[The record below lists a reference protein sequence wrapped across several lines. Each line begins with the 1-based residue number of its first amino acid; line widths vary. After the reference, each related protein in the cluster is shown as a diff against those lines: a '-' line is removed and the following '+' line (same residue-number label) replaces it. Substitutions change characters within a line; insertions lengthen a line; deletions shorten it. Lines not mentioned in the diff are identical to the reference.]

1 MASSGDEGRVV
12 VDLRSAAESAAAD
25 EEAHATPLHEI
36 ESLCMRCGENGITR
50 LLLTL
55 IPHFREVVLMA
66 FECPHCGERNNEIQ
80 FAGQLQPKG
89 CCYSLEVPS
98 GQSEILNRQVVK
110 SDSATIK
117 IPELDFEIPPEA
129 QRGHA
134 FYFPF
139 KMFYFAASLL
149 ILYLVNQVEGI
160 IMRAVDEL
168 QALQDE
174 RKLRSLG
181 SGEAAFTFVLD
192 DPAGNSFIENPHAP
206 SSDPLLSV
214 RFYERTREQQA
225 ALGFLA
231 EPPTEQP
238 GEAVLPA
245 SAVESNSDGL
255 QSVPHGSVG
264 AVAAR
269 RAIAQGN
276 PTKLLQPCVDIA
288 APEEL
293 KLETSTENFSFFGV
307 KVLTLNSHQPPG
319 EGAMVGYL
327 GGLFDSVDFESY
339 IYARV
344 IIFLI
349 CGLPRLF
356 LRFYHCWSIQIW
368 YFTFELE
375 VIVMATTCDMC
386 GYRNSELKPGGE
398 IPAKG
403 KKITLR
409 VQNARDLTRDVIKS
423 DSASVKVPELELELS
438 CGTLGGMV
446 TTVEGLIVKICEALE
461 RIHRFQLGDSTLEW
475 KKKKWEDF
483 KERLSKLLSLQEAWT
498 LIIDDGLA
506 ASFVAPA
513 TDSLEDDSQ
522 LTMEEYQRSWEQ
534 NEELGLNDM
543 DTSSADAAYNT
554 TST

>member
-1 MASSGDEGRVV
+1 MASSGEEGRVV
-12 VDLRSAAESAAAD
+12 VDLRSAAESAGGVGD

-36 ESLCMRCGENGITR
+36 ESLCMRCGDNGTTR
-50 LLLTL
+50 LLMTM

-66 FECPHCGERNNEIQ
+66 FECPHCGERNNEVQ

-89 CCYSLEVPS
+89 CCYRL
-98 GQSEILNRQVVK
+98 EILNRQVVK

-129 QRGHA
+129 QRG
-134 FYFPF
+134 
-139 KMFYFAASLL
+139 SLST
-149 ILYLVNQVEGI
+149 VEGI

-174 RKLRSLG
+174 RKKVDPQKAEAIDKFLAKLRSLG
-181 SGEAAFTFVLD
+181 LGEAAFTFVLD
-192 DPAGNSFIENPHAP
+192 DPAGNSFIENQNAP

-225 ALGFLA
+225 ALGFLV
-231 EPPTEQP
+231 EPSTEEPGDQP
-238 GEAVLPA
+238 VNHASTVEGNSEVLQ
-245 SAVESNSDGL
+245 E
-255 QSVPHGSVG
+255 PHGSVG
-264 AVAAR
+264 AVAGR

-276 PTKLLQPCVDIA
+276 PDEVAAALCRYS
-288 APEEL
+288 APEECL
-293 KLETSTENFSFFGV
+293 VLDLWLEI
-307 KVLTLNSHQPPG
+307 P
-319 EGAMVGYL
+319 
-327 GGLFDSVDFESY
+327 
-339 IYARV
+339 
-344 IIFLI
+344 
-349 CGLPRLF
+349 
-356 LRFYHCWSIQIW
+356 
-368 YFTFELE
+368 YFRE

-409 VQNARDLTRDVIKS
+409 VQNGKDLTRDVIKS
-423 DSASVKVPELELELS
+423 DSAGVKVPELELELAS
-438 CGTLGGMV
+438 GTLGGIV
-446 TTVEGLIVKICEALE
+446 TTVEGLIVKICEALQ
-461 RIHRFQLGDSTLEW
+461 RVHGFQLGDSTLEW

-483 KERLSKLLSLQEAWT
+483 NDRLSKLLSLQEPWT

-513 TDSLEDDSQ
+513 TDSLEDDNQ
-522 LTMEEYQRSWEQ
+522 LTIEEYVRSWEQ

-554 TST
+554 TNP

>member
-25 EEAHATPLHEI
+25 EDAHATPLHEI

-80 FAGQLQPKG
+80 FAGQLQPKR
-89 CCYSLEVPS
+89 CCYSLEVPL

-110 SDSATIK
+110 SDSAIIK

-129 QRGHA
+129 QRGTLST
-134 FYFPF
+134 
-139 KMFYFAASLL
+139 M
-149 ILYLVNQVEGI
+149 EGI

-181 SGEAAFTFVLD
+181 SGEAAFTFILD
-192 DPAGNSFIENPHAP
+192 DPKGNSFIENPHAP

-245 SAVESNSDGL
+245 SANSDGL

-264 AVAAR
+264 AVAGR

-276 PTKLLQPCVDIA
+276 PDEIA
-288 APEEL
+288 ASLCRYSAPEEVDTL
-293 KLETSTENFSFFGV
+293 PSTCGACGTECVTRFFAT
-307 KVLTLNSHQPPG
+307 KIP
-319 EGAMVGYL
+319 
-327 GGLFDSVDFESY
+327 
-339 IYARV
+339 
-344 IIFLI
+344 
-349 CGLPRLF
+349 
-356 LRFYHCWSIQIW
+356 
-368 YFTFELE
+368 YFQE

-461 RIHRFQLGDSTLEW
+461 RIHGFQLGDSTLEW

-513 TDSLEDDSQ
+513 TESLEDDSQ

>member
-12 VDLRSAAESAAAD
+12 VDLRSAVESATGAGDGAGD
-25 EEAHATPLHEI
+25 EETHATPLHEI

-89 CCYSLEVPS
+89 RCYKLKIPS
-98 GQSEILNRQVVK
+98 GQSEVLNRQVVK

-117 IPELDFEIPPEA
+117 IPELNFEIPPEA
-129 QRGHA
+129 QRGTL
-134 FYFPF
+134 
-139 KMFYFAASLL
+139 SS
-149 ILYLVNQVEGI
+149 VEGI

-174 RKLRSLG
+174 RKKVDPQKAEAIDQFLLKLKSLG
-181 SGEAAFTFVLD
+181 SGQAAFTFILD

-225 ALGFLA
+225 ALGVLA
-231 EPPTEQP
+231 EPPTEQA
-238 GEAVLPA
+238 GEAALPV
-245 SAVESNSDGL
+245 SAVS
-255 QSVPHGSVG
+255 HGSVG
-264 AVAAR
+264 AVAGR

-276 PTKLLQPCVDIA
+276 PDEVASALCKYST
-288 APEEL
+288 PEEVGTL
-293 KLETSTENFSFFGV
+293 PSTCGACGTECVARFFAT
-307 KVLTLNSHQPPG
+307 KIP
-319 EGAMVGYL
+319 
-327 GGLFDSVDFESY
+327 
-339 IYARV
+339 
-344 IIFLI
+344 
-349 CGLPRLF
+349 
-356 LRFYHCWSIQIW
+356 
-368 YFTFELE
+368 YFRE
-375 VIVMATTCDMC
+375 VIVMATTCDMF

-398 IPAKG
+398 TPANG

-409 VQNARDLTRDVIKS
+409 VQNAKDLTRDVIKS
-423 DSASVKVPELELELS
+423 DSASVKVPELELELTS
-438 CGTLGGMV
+438 GTLGGMV

-461 RIHRFQLGDSTLEW
+461 RILGFQLGDSTIEW
-475 KKKKWEDF
+475 RKKKWQDF
-483 KERLSKLLSLQEAWT
+483 KERLSKLLSLQEPWT

-513 TDSLEDDSQ
+513 TDSLDDDSQ

-543 DTSSADAAYNT
+543 DTSSADIAYNT

>member
-25 EEAHATPLHEI
+25 EDAHATPLHEI

-89 CCYSLEVPS
+89 CCYSLVVPL

-129 QRGHA
+129 QRGTL
-134 FYFPF
+134 
-139 KMFYFAASLL
+139 ST
-149 ILYLVNQVEGI
+149 VEGI

-174 RKLRSLG
+174 RKKVDPQKAEAIDQFLLKLRSLG
-181 SGEAAFTFVLD
+181 SGEAAFTFILD

-264 AVAAR
+264 AVAGR

-276 PTKLLQPCVDIA
+276 PDEVAAALCRYS
-288 APEEL
+288 APEEVDTL
-293 KLETSTENFSFFGV
+293 PSTCGACGAECVTRFFAT
-307 KVLTLNSHQPPG
+307 KIP
-319 EGAMVGYL
+319 
-327 GGLFDSVDFESY
+327 
-339 IYARV
+339 
-344 IIFLI
+344 
-349 CGLPRLF
+349 
-356 LRFYHCWSIQIW
+356 
-368 YFTFELE
+368 YFRE

-403 KKITLR
+403 KKITLH

-461 RIHRFQLGDSTLEW
+461 RIHGFQLGDSTLEW

>member
-1 MASSGDEGRVV
+1 MASSGDDGRVV
-12 VDLRSAAESAAAD
+12 MDLRSAAESTAAAAPAD
-25 EEAHATPLHEI
+25 GAGGEEVHATPLHEI

-55 IPHFREVVLMA
+55 IPHFREVILMA

-89 CCYSLEVPS
+89 CCYSLEVPA

-110 SDSATIK
+110 SESATIK

-129 QRGHA
+129 QRGTL
-134 FYFPF
+134 
-139 KMFYFAASLL
+139 ST
-149 ILYLVNQVEGI
+149 VEGI

-174 RKLRSLG
+174 RKKVDPQKAEAIDQFLLKLRSLG
-181 SGEAAFTFVLD
+181 SGEAAFTFILD
-192 DPAGNSFIENPHAP
+192 DPAGNSFIENSNAP

-214 RFYERTREQQA
+214 KFYERTREQQA

-238 GEAVLPA
+238 T
-245 SAVESNSDGL
+245 AVESNNAVL
-255 QSVPHGSVG
+255 QSDPHGSVG
-264 AVAAR
+264 AVAGR

-276 PTKLLQPCVDIA
+276 SDEVAAALCRYS
-288 APEEL
+288 APEEVDTL
-293 KLETSTENFSFFGV
+293 PSTCGACGTECVTRFFAT
-307 KVLTLNSHQPPG
+307 KIP
-319 EGAMVGYL
+319 
-327 GGLFDSVDFESY
+327 
-339 IYARV
+339 
-344 IIFLI
+344 
-349 CGLPRLF
+349 
-356 LRFYHCWSIQIW
+356 
-368 YFTFELE
+368 YFRE
-375 VIVMATTCDMC
+375 VIVMATTCDVC

-409 VQNARDLTRDVIKS
+409 VQNAKDLTRDVIKS
-423 DSASVKVPELELELS
+423 DSACVKVPELELELAS
-438 CGTLGGMV
+438 GTLGGMV
-446 TTVEGLIVKICEALE
+446 TTVEGLITKICEALE
-461 RIHRFQLGDSTLEW
+461 RIHGFQLGDSTLEW

-483 KERLSKLLSLQEAWT
+483 KERLSKLLSLQEPWT
-498 LIIDDGLA
+498 LILDDGLA
-506 ASFVAPA
+506 ASFIAAA

-522 LTMEEYQRSWEQ
+522 LTIEEYQRSWEQ

-543 DTSSADAAYNT
+543 DTSSADNAYNT

>member
-12 VDLRSAAESAAAD
+12 VDLRSAAESATGAGDGAVD

-89 CCYSLEVPS
+89 CCYKLEIPS
-98 GQSEILNRQVVK
+98 GQSEVLNRQVVK

-129 QRGHA
+129 QRGTL
-134 FYFPF
+134 
-139 KMFYFAASLL
+139 ST
-149 ILYLVNQVEGI
+149 VEGI

-174 RKLRSLG
+174 RKKVDPQKAEAIDQFLLKLKSLG
-181 SGEAAFTFVLD
+181 SGQAAFTFILD

-231 EPPTEQP
+231 EPPTEQA
-238 GEAVLPA
+238 GEAALPV
-245 SAVESNSDGL
+245 SA
-255 QSVPHGSVG
+255 VPHGSVG
-264 AVAAR
+264 AVAGR

-276 PTKLLQPCVDIA
+276 PDEVASALCKYS
-288 APEEL
+288 APEEVDTL
-293 KLETSTENFSFFGV
+293 PSTCGACGTECVTRFFAT
-307 KVLTLNSHQPPG
+307 KIP
-319 EGAMVGYL
+319 
-327 GGLFDSVDFESY
+327 
-339 IYARV
+339 
-344 IIFLI
+344 
-349 CGLPRLF
+349 
-356 LRFYHCWSIQIW
+356 
-368 YFTFELE
+368 YFRE

-398 IPAKG
+398 IPANG

-409 VQNARDLTRDVIKS
+409 VQNVKDLTRDVIKS
-423 DSASVKVPELELELS
+423 DSASVKVPELELELTS
-438 CGTLGGMV
+438 GTLGGMV

-461 RIHRFQLGDSTLEW
+461 RIHGFQLGDSTIEW
-475 KKKKWEDF
+475 KKKKWQDF
-483 KERLSKLLSLQEAWT
+483 KERLSKLLSLQEPWT

-513 TDSLEDDSQ
+513 TDSLDDDSQ

-543 DTSSADAAYNT
+543 DTSSADIAYNT
-554 TST
+554 ST

>member
-1 MASSGDEGRVV
+1 MASSGNEGRVV
-12 VDLRSAAESAAAD
+12 VDLGSAAESVAAD

-80 FAGQLQPKG
+80 FAGQLEPKG
-89 CCYSLEVPS
+89 CCYSLEVPL
-98 GQSEILNRQVVK
+98 GQSEMLNRQVVK

-129 QRGHA
+129 QRGTL
-134 FYFPF
+134 
-139 KMFYFAASLL
+139 ST
-149 ILYLVNQVEGI
+149 VEGI

-174 RKLRSLG
+174 RKKVDPQKAEAIDQFLLKLRSLG
-181 SGEAAFTFVLD
+181 SGEAAFTFILD

-206 SSDPLLSV
+206 LLDPLLSV

-231 EPPTEQP
+231 EPPKEQP

-264 AVAAR
+264 AVAGR

-276 PTKLLQPCVDIA
+276 PDEVAAALCRYS
-288 APEEL
+288 APEEVDTL
-293 KLETSTENFSFFGV
+293 PSTCGACGTECVTRFFAT
-307 KVLTLNSHQPPG
+307 KIP
-319 EGAMVGYL
+319 
-327 GGLFDSVDFESY
+327 
-339 IYARV
+339 
-344 IIFLI
+344 
-349 CGLPRLF
+349 
-356 LRFYHCWSIQIW
+356 
-368 YFTFELE
+368 YFRE

-409 VQNARDLTRDVIKS
+409 VQNAQDLTRDVIKS

-461 RIHRFQLGDSTLEW
+461 RIHGFQLGDSTLEW
-475 KKKKWEDF
+475 KKKKWDDF

-522 LTMEEYQRSWEQ
+522 LTIEEYQRSWEQ

-554 TST
+554 TNT